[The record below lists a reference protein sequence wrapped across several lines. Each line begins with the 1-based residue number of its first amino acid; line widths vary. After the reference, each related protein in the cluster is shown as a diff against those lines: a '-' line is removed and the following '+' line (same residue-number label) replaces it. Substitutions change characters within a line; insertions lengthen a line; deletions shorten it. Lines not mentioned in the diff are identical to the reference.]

1 MSMNDFNLLCHVPY
15 YIFPTSE
22 KEKLLMKMKRMTVKM
37 PMQEITGCLALKLFF
52 HYD

>member
-22 KEKLLMKMKRMTVKM
+22 KEKLLMKMKRMTCENANARNHRM
-37 PMQEITGCLALKLFF
+37 PCLEVVLSL
-52 HYD
+52 